1 MRDGL
6 NINPPFIQ
14 VPAAGA
20 EAPPVAPKKGT
31 DTESKEAWGP
41 KLKPEEGES
50 LLALQAKHAE
60 REHTKEWENTG
71 LSKVREEAH
80 EVTS

>member
-1 MRDGL
+1 MAYCVISNL
-6 NINPPFIQ
+6 NQ
-14 VPAAGA
+14 TPAVGA
-20 EAPPVAPKKGT
+20 EAPAAPKKPA

-50 LLALQAKHAE
+50 LLPLPKHAD

-71 LSKVREEAH
+71 MSKVRKH
-80 EVTS
+80 ETCHL